1 VEYSKEDIER
11 IVQRI
16 AFAVNRNDY
25 TVETNEN
32 RQKNNDFRDKY
43 GIKSEWLKNALLDLR
58 VDDFSATVQN
68 VKPGYE
74 DEKLY
79 IFGPKYQLYQA
90 GEESAEEVVAYVKVN
105 IIERSIDD
113 YVVVVSFHE
122 AEQAMDYAFK

>member
-1 VEYSKEDIER
+1 MEYSKEDIER

-74 DEKLY
+74 DEKLH

-105 IIERSIDD
+105 IIGRSIDD

>member
-1 VEYSKEDIER
+1 MEYSKEDIER